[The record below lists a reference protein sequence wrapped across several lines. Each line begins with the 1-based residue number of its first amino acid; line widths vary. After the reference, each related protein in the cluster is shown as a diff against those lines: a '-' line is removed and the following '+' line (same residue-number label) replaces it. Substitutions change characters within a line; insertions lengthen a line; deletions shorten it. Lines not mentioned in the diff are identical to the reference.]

1 MHDPTAH
8 LPDGLADELAACR
21 EPADQAATLPA
32 SCYVDPVV
40 YRIEVD
46 TVFRQGW
53 VGVGRWDRWP
63 GAGDYSAIDLA
74 GVPVVVVR
82 DVEGRLRAFAN
93 SCSHRSAE
101 IMAGEGTC
109 SRMRCPFHAWT
120 YALDGR
126 LVAAPSMHRTEN
138 FERADHGLHEFT
150 VAERHGFVF
159 VSLEEAPTPIDD
171 WLGDFSEVHA
181 PWPLADLVTT
191 RRREFTVSCNW
202 KGFAEVFNEYYH
214 LPYVHPGS
222 IDDTY
227 NEPDNPEDVVG
238 AWSTHFGTTV
248 GTGGLLD
255 ADQHRA
261 LPVID
266 GLSGR
271 AALGVR
277 YSWLFPNLVIA
288 TGAEGMWMYEVYPD
302 GPDHCRCAQVVCF
315 PPSTVDRKDFAEA
328 VEAYYERFDVAI
340 GEDIPML
347 ERQHRGMRSPFARQG
362 RFSYL
367 EPNVAR
373 FADWYAGRLLSAG

>member
-1 MHDPTAH
+1 MHRPTTH
-8 LPDGLADELAACR
+8 LPDGLANELVACR
-21 EPADQAATLPA
+21 QPADQAATLPA

-40 YRIEVD
+40 YQIEAD

-53 VGVGRWDRWP
+53 VGVGRWDRWSE
-63 GAGDYSAIDLA
+63 AGDYSAIDLA
-74 GVPVVVVR
+74 GVPVVVIR
-82 DVEGRLRAFAN
+82 DNESQLRAFAN

-101 IMAGEGTC
+101 VMVGDGTC

-138 FERADHGLHEFT
+138 FERADHGLHEFA

-159 VSLEEAPTPIDD
+159 VSLEETPTPIDD

-191 RRREFTVSCNW
+191 RRREFMVSCNW

-227 NEPDNPEDVVG
+227 NEPDNPENVVG

-248 GTGGLLD
+248 GTGGLLE

-261 LPVID
+261 LPVI
-266 GLSGR
+266 
-271 AALGVR
+271 
-277 YSWLFPNLVIA
+277 
-288 TGAEGMWMYEVYPD
+288 
-302 GPDHCRCAQVVCF
+302 
-315 PPSTVDRKDFAEA
+315 
-328 VEAYYERFDVAI
+328 
-340 GEDIPML
+340 
-347 ERQHRGMRSPFARQG
+347 
-362 RFSYL
+362 
-367 EPNVAR
+367 
-373 FADWYAGRLLSAG
+373 